1 MRSLTRVSLAL
12 LSAALAFVAVA
23 CSSEGEAR
31 QPTAQSAVLFEGAR
45 LITGVESA
53 PIENSAFLVEGNR
66 FIRVG
71 RAGEIELPAGAVRAD
86 LTGKTVIPA
95 LIDLHSHIGY
105 EHTPTSTES
114 EENFTRENILDHLDR
129 FAYTGHALTFSLGS
143 DKPDF
148 IDPRYADDPTTFVD
162 LRKESYEDH
171 FTGARYFT
179 VGRGL
184 AWPGTS
190 AARSTAPYPI
200 TSPWQARAA
209 IREMAAQDI
218 TLVKLWVEDRGGFEN
233 PRQPGSPVPGS
244 EGTAYMLGP
253 ELYRAAIDEAH
264 KRGVRTIGH
273 VKARELMKDM
283 IRAGLDSQ
291 THPITDLP
299 FDEEMITLLRERPT
313 FRIIPAIT
321 PGWEGGSA
329 PRAPG
334 ERPAWLR
341 DPLLQAIRCPAHLE
355 SWGQSFERSQSV
367 PPPTGGLGVEN
378 IAAAFRAG
386 VRIVLGSHDAG
397 GTRPLGWG
405 SHLELEAFVNW
416 VGMTPHEA
424 IISGTSAAAEFLGVD
439 DHLGSVTVG
448 KSADFVVLD
457 ADPLDDIR
465 NTRRISQVYLRGQQ
479 VDRAGLT
486 ARWQAACTAAGTA

>member
-1 MRSLTRVSLAL
+1 MRLLKTVRLAL
-12 LSAALAFVAVA
+12 LAAAMAFVAGA
-23 CSSEGEAR
+23 CASEGEAR
-31 QPTAQSAVLFEGAR
+31 QATTPGVMLFEGAR
-45 LITGVESA
+45 LIAGDGSA

-66 FIRVG
+66 FTRVG
-71 RAGEIELPAGAVRAD
+71 RAGELDLPAGAVRVD

-129 FAYTGHALTFSLGS
+129 YAYTGHALTFSLGS

-148 IDPRYADDPTTFVD
+148 IDPRYADDPATFVD

-171 FTGARYFT
+171 FTGARYLT

-200 TSPWQARAA
+200 TSPWQARAT

-218 TLVKLWVEDRGGFEN
+218 KFVKLWVEDRGGFED
-233 PRQPGSPVPGS
+233 PRRPGSPIPAS
-244 EGTAYMLGP
+244 DRTAYILGP

-273 VKARELMKDM
+273 VKERELMKDM
-283 IRAGLDSQ
+283 IRAGLDAQ
-291 THPITDLP
+291 THPITDLR
-299 FDEEMITLLRERPT
+299 FDEEMMTLLRERPD
-313 FRIIPAIT
+313 FRIIPVIT

-334 ERPAWLR
+334 ERPAWLH
-341 DPLLQAIRCPAHLE
+341 DPLLQAVRCPAHLE
-355 SWGQSFERSQSV
+355 SWGQSFERRQSV

-378 IAAAFRAG
+378 IAAAYRAG

-397 GTRPLGWG
+397 GTRPLAWG

-424 IISGTSAAAEFLGVD
+424 LVSGTSAAAEFLGVN
-439 DHLGSVTVG
+439 DHLGSVTAG

-457 ADPLDDIR
+457 ANPLDDIS
-465 NTRRISQVYLRGQQ
+465 NTRRISQVYLRGNE
-479 VDRAGLT
+479 VDRAGMA
-486 ARWQAACTAAGTA
+486 ARWRAACAAAGTA